1 MLFKLILFHLQ
12 IFLIFSLP
20 RFINFVIVTIIMEIC
35 YVLDASAF
43 INGFQLSS
51 KNNYTV
57 PEITDE
63 IKDFESRLKLDSAL
77 NEGLLSVKD
86 VPSPWTSCVNT
97 IIYESGDILRLSFP
111 DKKLIAL
118 AYMLSQQ
125 GENVKV
131 ITDDYTIQNTLKIM
145 DIPYSGILTDGIK
158 GIYNWKKV
166 CEGCKKEYPED
177 YKFDDCEICGSK
189 IFKKRIKVNK

>member
-1 MLFKLILFHLQ
+1 MLLS
-12 IFLIFSLP
+12 FLIFLP
-20 RFINFVIVTIIMEIC
+20 KFINFVSENIIMETC

-43 INGFQLSS
+43 INGFELTS
-51 KNNYTV
+51 KRNYTV
-57 PEITDE
+57 PEITAE
-63 IKDFESRLKLDSAL
+63 IKDFESRLKFDAVI
-77 NEGLLSVKD
+77 NEELLTIQD
-86 VPSPWTSCVNT
+86 VSSECLCCVNT
-97 IIYESGDILRLSFP
+97 IISESGDILRLSFP

-145 DIPYSGILTDGIK
+145 DIPYSGIITEGIN

-177 YKFDDCEICGSK
+177 YKFEDCEICGSK